1 MAVQI
6 LQNPKTIVKKLN
18 SQFKRKST
26 PVVEEQNMNLYG
38 EVQPNI
44 NLDIEALASALSGK
58 MTHTS
63 PQSVKA
69 IDIDIKR
76 EIAISGVDK
85 SAVKSEVIEG
95 KVNNKLKKLKE
106 LRRNGTTS

>member
-1 MAVQI
+1 MTVQI

-38 EVQPNI
+38 EVTPNI
-44 NLDIEALASALSGK
+44 NLDIDALASALSGK
-58 MTHTS
+58 ITHTS

-76 EIAISGVDK
+76 EIAIGDVD
-85 SAVKSEVIEG
+85 SNAVKSEVIEG

-106 LRRNGTTS
+106 LRRNGS

>member
-6 LQNPKTIVKKLN
+6 LRNHKTIVKKLN

-26 PVVEEQNMNLYG
+26 PVVDEQNMNLYG
-38 EVQPNI
+38 EVTPSI

-58 MTHTS
+58 MNHAS
-63 PQSVKA
+63 PQSIKA

-85 SAVKSEVIEG
+85 NAVKSEVIEG
-95 KVNNKLKKLKE
+95 KVNNRLEKLKE
-106 LRRNGTTS
+106 LRRNGS

>member
-26 PVVEEQNMNLYG
+26 PVVEEPNMNLYG
-38 EVQPNI
+38 EVTPNI

-76 EIAISGVDK
+76 EIAIGDVD
-85 SAVKSEVIEG
+85 SNAVKSEVIEG
-95 KVNNKLKKLKE
+95 KVNNRLKKLKE
-106 LRRNGTTS
+106 LRRNGS